1 MAKGIYLKEEV
12 GFKPVKPA
20 EKKAVKK
27 TTAKPV
33 KATKK
38 K

>member
-12 GFKPVKPA
+12 GFKV
-20 EKKAVKK
+20 K
-27 TTAKPV
+27 TTDKK

-38 K
+38 NTKKEEKK